1 MIISHRPT
9 KPTGKPHDHST
20 MAWRSSDS
28 RLATRRLHSSEVT
41 LMWDTNKLC
50 VLVYCLHG
58 SAPTC
63 HSACRWSHFTAIII
77 FICPAGVGN
86 ATYTII
92 SDRAFAV
99 AGPRAWNDLY
109 QTSSVRHRALSNNIS
124 RLIYSVCHFAILQRL
139 GGVVV
144 GRWTRDQHQILLMS
158 SLSALLMTF
167 FITSTG

>member
-28 RLATRRLHSSEVT
+28 RLATTRLHSSEVT

-63 HSACRWSHFTAIII
+63 HSVCRWSHFTAIII

-86 ATYTII
+86 ATYTVTEHLPSLGLVLGMTYTRLHQFVIAHFQTI
-92 SDRAFAV
+92 SQ
-99 AGPRAWNDLY
+99 DLST
-109 QTSSVRHRALSNNIS
+109 Q
-124 RLIYSVCHFAILQRL
+124 FAILSTLQRL
-139 GGVVV
+139 GGLVIKRSRVRLRPRHYSGNNPGQVVN
-144 GRWTRDQHQILLMS
+144 T
-158 SLSALLMTF
+158 
-167 FITSTG
+167 